1 MQFWEADGKRKGQAA
16 NIEAGQSGMLC
27 NKVPVI
33 LPSRRQKSLRKG
45 AARLERQ
52 TSILLLAF
60 AWKTR
65 AGKKK
70 SPPEASSC
78 ERLRTHHMT
87 GGLRAETA
95 FTHAPSPGKR
105 WDNRCLRPRRGAAQ
119 TRWQKRDCVTR

>member
-1 MQFWEADGKRKGQAA
+1 MQFWEAAGKRKGHAA
-16 NIEAGQSGMLC
+16 NIEAGRSGMRC

-33 LPSRRQKSLRKG
+33 LPSRRQRSLRKG

-52 TSILLLAF
+52 TSILLLAL
-60 AWKTR
+60 AWKIK

-87 GGLRAETA
+87 GRLRAETA
-95 FTHAPSPGKR
+95 FTHAPSCGKQC
-105 WDNRCLRPRRGAAQ
+105 DNGCLRPRGAAQ